1 MTRDR
6 KMRYTDFSSM
16 GVAMDFLTKLF
27 LKCVITTESHLLET
41 KFIQQ
46 IQKFT

>member
-1 MTRDR
+1 MRDK

-16 GVAMDFLTKLF
+16 GVAMDYSTKLF
-27 LKCVITTESHLLET
+27 LKNVITTESHQLAT